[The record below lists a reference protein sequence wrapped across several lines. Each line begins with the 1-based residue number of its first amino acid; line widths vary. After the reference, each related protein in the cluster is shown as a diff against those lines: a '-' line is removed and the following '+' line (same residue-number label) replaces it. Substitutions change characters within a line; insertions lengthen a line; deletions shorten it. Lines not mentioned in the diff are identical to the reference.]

1 MRTMAITKVPRAGE
15 TKFEIMAAV
24 VDWWSENSYG
34 PTVEELRE
42 AVGLTV
48 RSSVQ
53 FHIDDLVGDG
63 FLQRIPKKHRTLRPT
78 NRGHKLV
85 KVIRELEEV

>member
-1 MRTMAITKVPRAGE
+1 MTRVPRYGE
-15 TKFEIMAAV
+15 TKYEILAALV
-24 VDWWSENSYG
+24 THWEKNAFG

-53 FHIDDLVGDG
+53 WHINDLLRDKYVT
-63 FLQRIPKKHRTLRPT
+63 RVPKKHRTLRPT
-78 NRGHKLV
+78 RKGTKLV
-85 KVIRELEEV
+85 EIMKELQKAEL